1 MRRGDTAKALELHER
16 IDEKLSKGLRISQI
30 GRDLKMAHGS
40 VSHHANRHCKCTAPR
55 YAYVPESWF
64 RCRKCDGGWR
74 ANNGC
79 EHSWYLDVRKGQ

>member
-1 MRRGDTAKALELHER
+1 MRRGDTAGALRLHGQIDEMLSEGRRISEIARALEL
-16 IDEKLSKGLRISQI
+16 
-30 GRDLKMAHGS
+30 AHGS
-40 VSHHANRHCKCTAPR
+40 VGHHANRHCKCTAPR

-79 EHSWYLDVRKGQ
+79 KHSWGLVF